1 MTPRSKANPF
11 GQSAQQW
18 KVTFALPSLLQEEVF
33 DDLAMAVSCF
43 ESPEGFTVELLCDG
57 KPDIKEIERRL
68 SALSNGAVQPE
79 PKVEKFEQKDWL
91 AEVARGFP
99 PLSIGRFYLHG
110 SHVTNVPPP
119 GSIPIR
125 VDAGAAFGS
134 GEHGTTRACLEALDW
149 LARSR
154 SFRNILDMGCGSG
167 VLAIAAAK
175 LWNTEALAADIDAV
189 AVRVAQENAR
199 VNRVQARVTA
209 VVSDGYAHER
219 IRRAAPFDLIL
230 SNILARPL
238 IAFAPD
244 LARHLAKG
252 GVAVLSGLLG
262 SQEAQ
267 VLKAHQ
273 MQGLALKK
281 RFVHGDWHTL
291 LLERRT

>member
-11 GQSAQQW
+11 AQSPQQW
-18 KVTFALPSLLQEEVF
+18 KVTFALPSSLREEVF

-57 KPDIKEIERRL
+57 KPDMEEIKRRL
-68 SALSNGAVQPE
+68 STFSNGAAPQAKAE
-79 PKVEKFEQKDWL
+79 RFEQKDWL

-99 PLSIGRFYLHG
+99 PLFIGRFYLHG
-110 SHVTNVPPP
+110 SHVTNAPPP

-134 GEHGTTRACLEALDW
+134 GEHGTTRTCLEALDW
-149 LARSR
+149 LSRRR

-175 LWNTEALAADIDAV
+175 LWNAEVLAADIDAV

-199 VNRVQARVTA
+199 INRMQASVTSVA
-209 VVSDGYAHER
+209 SDGYAGDR
-219 IRRAAPFDLIL
+219 IRRAAPFDLVL

-244 LARHLAKG
+244 LARNLAKG
-252 GVAVLSGLLG
+252 GMAVLSGLLA
-262 SQEAQ
+262 SQEKE
-267 VLKAHQ
+267 VLAAHR

-281 RFVHGDWHTL
+281 RFVQDDWHTL
-291 LLERRT
+291 LLERRV